1 MADSEFDVSDIELTM
16 ARLDNLS
23 DKPSNLLYKGS
34 NPDILWERETVGIVG
49 SRVISEESFQ
59 AAFNLGATMAKNNC
73 VVVSGLANG
82 IDTAAFEGAV
92 SESGCCVVVLPS
104 GLDEVV
110 PKTNIGLVGRIIEN
124 GGCVISEY
132 PNGTKPQ
139 KWRFLARNRI
149 IAALSD
155 KVIIGEAREGGGAWN
170 TVEHAWKLQKA
181 TFKLELDGELTQ
193 IYNPQRRL

>member
-1 MADSEFDVSDIELTM
+1 MADSESDVSEIELTM
-16 ARLDNLS
+16 ARLGNLS
-23 DKPSNLLYKGS
+23 NKPSNLFYKGS
-34 NPDILWERETVGIVG
+34 NPDILWEREAVGIVG
-49 SRVISEESFQ
+49 SRVIAEDSFQ
-59 AAFNLGATMAKNNC
+59 AAFNLGAAMAKNNH
-73 VVVSGLANG
+73 VVVSGLAKG

-92 SESGCCVVVLPS
+92 SESGCCVAVLPS

-110 PKTNIGLVGRIIEN
+110 PKANIGLVSRIIEN

-132 PNGTKPQ
+132 PNGSKPQ
-139 KWRFLARNRI
+139 KWKFLARNRI

-170 TVEHAWKLQKA
+170 TVEHAWKLEKD